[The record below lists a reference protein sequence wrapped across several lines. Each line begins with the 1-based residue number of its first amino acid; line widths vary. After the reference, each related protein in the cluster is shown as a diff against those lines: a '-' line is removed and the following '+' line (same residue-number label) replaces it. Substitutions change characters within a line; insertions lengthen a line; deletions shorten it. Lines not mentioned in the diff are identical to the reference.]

1 MLRKLDRYWEN
12 INVPTLP
19 QTVGKWKNVIY
30 QQYLR
35 VILIKWLIFEKY

>member
-19 QTVGKWKNVIY
+19 QTVGKWKKCD
-30 QQYLR
+30 LPT
-35 VILIKWLIFEKY
+35 IFKSNFD